1 MNWKQLFDLRGTNL
15 WLIAAAVGC
24 NVLWTLL
31 TLFTGVFVLAN
42 DESAT
47 AIVQLGL
54 MISEF
59 LGPFFSGWF
68 IGWTAAD
75 GRGPTYGVI
84 GSLGSV
90 GLILFMLLPT
100 GIIGLMVAVVALA
113 GGLNGGLLS
122 EGRRRRR

>member
-1 MNWKQLFDLRGTNL
+1 MNWKRLVDLRGTNL

-24 NVLWTLL
+24 NVIWTSL
-31 TLFTGVFVLAN
+31 TLFIGVFVL
-42 DESAT
+42 DSSESAIL
-47 AIVQLGL
+47 IVQLGL
-54 MISEF
+54 IVSEF
-59 LGPFFSGWF
+59 LGPLLSGWL
-68 IGWTAAD
+68 IGRMAAD